1 MGAKVTVQDRC
12 AHIQPSVLHAN
23 RLRSPDLRGGAALL
37 LAALATSGQS
47 EITNAATIGR
57 GYEHLE
63 EKLRALG
70 ASVTVH

>member
-37 LAALATSGQS
+37 VAALAADG
-47 EITNAATIGR
+47 ITRLTELHHLDR
-57 GYEHLE
+57 GYEDPVGCLCGV
-63 EKLRALG
+63 G
-70 ASVTVH
+70 AAVCRI